1 MSKYSLM
8 KNGNIKITLK
18 VKLTRQSGRTRI
30 FDAQEK
36 KIDIRTVAAFAKARR
51 WQQWIDEGRF
61 SSTLELA
68 KHLGM
73 DSSYI
78 ARTIRL
84 NNVSPRIVRSFI
96 NGTAPSGLSLTKLIQ
111 PLPASWVDQE
121 KMFGYPMV

>member
-51 WQQWIDEGRF
+51 WQQWIDEGVF

-96 NGTAPSGLSLTKLIQ
+96 NGTAPSGLSLTKL
-111 PLPASWVDQE
+111 SR
-121 KMFGYPMV
+121 MVLAM